1 MEKILKNMG
10 FKIVGTKENVEIF
23 PFNDWMVFEVTG
35 ILNRTL
41 VEKSLEKKVG
51 RSHSVKVY
59 QTGKYGCGNLRIA
72 IR

>member
-10 FKIVGTKENVEIF
+10 FKIVGKEGNVKIV

-41 VEKSLEKKVG
+41 VERLLEKKIG
-51 RSHSVKVY
+51 ISHSVKVY
-59 QTGKYGCGNLRIA
+59 QTGAYGCGNLRIA